1 MKDVSKSKL
10 VRFSQIVYL
19 TVTFYFQNNLGI
31 AASSCTFGFIF
42 SFVPILMMILTSC
55 IGLLRVSPSI
65 VDWISDL
72 TSKYGILFNVHDF
85 VASISTIP
93 SISGVNIVLAFFI
106 IWMARKLFLSI
117 IQSMRTIF
125 KTVAPARPVINQ
137 LLTFAGELL
146 LVIICAVVFFAAFL
160 TRQILTLP
168 IFNRFQTDFPLLFS
182 SLSNNIVNITLYL
195 ILFIFT
201 TICFKVASGTK
212 PQLKS
217 CIGYALGSVVVFSVI
232 VFVISTTINR
242 VNYSTIY
249 GVLSNLM
256 ILLFEMWFFFSI
268 FLFFAQMLYVE
279 QFFDSLLIGELYLL
293 PKHDTTN
300 IFDSLRRI
308 LFITPGALMTKENLE
323 IYEEGQPIYKIGNET
338 DGVYYVVSGTVC
350 ENKNGTI
357 IYHDKGSSFG
367 DAEFI
372 MNTTRIGEATA
383 ITKCSLIK
391 ISKQTFSQLIEK
403 NPKAAAKAISTI
415 SYYTEKL
422 SSFVCK

>member
-1 MKDVSKSKL
+1 
-10 VRFSQIVYL
+10 
-19 TVTFYFQNNLGI
+19 
-31 AASSCTFGFIF
+31 
-42 SFVPILMMILTSC
+42 
-55 IGLLRVSPSI
+55 
-65 VDWISDL
+65 
-72 TSKYGILFNVHDF
+72 
-85 VASISTIP
+85 
-93 SISGVNIVLAFFI
+93 
-106 IWMARKLFLSI
+106 MARKLFLSI

-201 TICFKVASGTK
+201 TVCFKVASGTK

-308 LFITPGALMTKENLE
+308 LFIKPGALMTKENLE
-323 IYEEGQPIYKIGNET
+323 TYEEGQPIYKIGNET